1 MSVLFYI
8 FKFVWNKKLLA
19 RYNLRRFQ
27 SSDNTKNRVSSCSR
41 SSLSLSDRLTHIL
54 APSLSHTQKHPISLS
69 LSLYRS
75 LPLSLSFPP
84 ENIWSSLSDFDSQR
98 LFARSSPNRTKPS
111 SASASAGTCATKRAC
126 RYGATRPPVPLA
138 LARRVLLGAFKNF
151 IHSNGGVNE

>member
-69 LSLYRS
+69 LYRS
-75 LPLSLSFPP
+75 LPLSLSL
-84 ENIWSSLSDFDSQR
+84 SLSLSFSPSLSLFSSWKYLIVVIRFR
-98 LFARSSPNRTKPS
+98 LAAAFRSFKSES
-111 SASASAGTCATKRAC
+111 DEAFFCFCFCWHLCDEAG
-126 RYGATRPPVPLA
+126 VPLWGHPPTCSSRSRKA
-138 LARRVLLGAFKNF
+138 CAPWR
-151 IHSNGGVNE
+151 I